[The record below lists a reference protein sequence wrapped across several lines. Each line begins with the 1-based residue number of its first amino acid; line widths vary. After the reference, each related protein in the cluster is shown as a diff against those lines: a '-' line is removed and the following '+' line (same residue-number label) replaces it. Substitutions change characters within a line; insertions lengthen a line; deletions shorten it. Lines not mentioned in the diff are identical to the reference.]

1 MSMYESLDLLIAA
14 IGTLIALASTL
25 IALLAF
31 LNNRKK
37 K

>member
-14 IGTLIALASTL
+14 IETLIALASTL